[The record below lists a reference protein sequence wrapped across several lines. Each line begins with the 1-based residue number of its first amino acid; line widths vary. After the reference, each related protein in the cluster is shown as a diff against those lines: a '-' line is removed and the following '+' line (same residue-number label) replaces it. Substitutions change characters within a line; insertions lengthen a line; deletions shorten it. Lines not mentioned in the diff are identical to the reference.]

1 MLREKK
7 KQDSKLYIQY
17 ESREGTK
24 MLSTIFTER

>member
-1 MLREKK
+1 MLREK

-24 MLSTIFTER
+24 MLSTVFIEK